1 MAVFPCGEYE
11 RQCDSLWQRR
21 RGGGNDSGKPQRHVR
36 FLGRYDDESR
46 STKADAPGRSAL
58 YPPGE
63 GICHAKSRGWHHM
76 RCGQSS
82 FVYDPDARKRC
93 AQVNPVVSTHPGI
106 TSTTLRASACL
117 SKIEGTE
124 NIVAP
129 GVRNVFVPGETLSMA
144 GHNPHSIVD
153 ISGDL
158 IGNMPDLPKSRASA
172 AKKRKNPAD
181 RDLEGSLVS
190 ALLAGDKELDHVL
203 REVES
208 ISQALRSG
216 KSAEI
221 DRRIA
226 SHPAVWCAVKQML
239 IERELRYLALSD
251 DLTCLYNRRGFYAA
265 AAHQLKV
272 ARRKEKAAVLL
283 FCDVDG
289 LKAINDTFGHR
300 EGDFA
305 LVRASDALEEVFRD
319 SDVLARLGGDEFAV
333 LATELSP
340 EHHHTI
346 LSRLYRSVKK
356 AGKDEVRYELSLSVG
371 AAWFD
376 PQNPATLGELM
387 EQADHAMY
395 EEKRKRRLFPLTD
408 PILPRTSGGGNRSGA
423 FALVKGKN

>member
-1 MAVFPCGEYE
+1 MA
-11 RQCDSLWQRR
+11 
-21 RGGGNDSGKPQRHVR
+21 
-36 FLGRYDDESR
+36 
-46 STKADAPGRSAL
+46 A
-58 YPPGE
+58 
-63 GICHAKSRGWHHM
+63 
-76 RCGQSS
+76 
-82 FVYDPDARKRC
+82 
-93 AQVNPVVSTHPGI
+93 
-106 TSTTLRASACL
+106 
-117 SKIEGTE
+117 
-124 NIVAP
+124 
-129 GVRNVFVPGETLSMA
+129 
-144 GHNPHSIVD
+144 HNSHSIFD
-153 ISGDL
+153 ISGDF
-158 IGNMPDLPKSRASA
+158 IGAMPDLPKTRALA

-190 ALLAGDKELDHVL
+190 ALTAGDKELDHVL

-208 ISQALRSG
+208 ISRALKSG
-216 KSAEI
+216 KPGEI

-239 IERELRYLALSD
+239 VERELRYLALSD

-272 ARRKEKAAVLL
+272 ARRNQKAAVLL

-300 EGDFA
+300 EGDHA
-305 LVRASDALEEVFRD
+305 LVRTADALEEVFRD

-371 AAWFD
+371 AAWFNPQD
-376 PQNPATLGELM
+376 PAPLGELM
-387 EQADHAMY
+387 ERADCAMY
-395 EEKRKRRLFPLTD
+395 EVKRKRRFSPLSD
-408 PILPRTSGGGNRSGA
+408 AVLPRAGDGGGRANA
-423 FALVKGKN
+423 FTVVKGKN

>member
-1 MAVFPCGEYE
+1 MAAHNSHSVF
-11 RQCDSLWQRR
+11 DIS
-21 RGGGNDSGKPQRHVR
+21 
-36 FLGRYDDESR
+36 
-46 STKADAPGRSAL
+46 AD
-58 YPPGE
+58 
-63 GICHAKSRGWHHM
+63 
-76 RCGQSS
+76 
-82 FVYDPDARKRC
+82 FVGTLPD
-93 AQVNPVVSTHPGI
+93 
-106 TSTTLRASACL
+106 L
-117 SKIEGTE
+117 SKT
-124 NIVAP
+124 
-129 GVRNVFVPGETLSMA
+129 
-144 GHNPHSIVD
+144 
-153 ISGDL
+153 
-158 IGNMPDLPKSRASA
+158 RALA

-208 ISQALRSG
+208 ISQAL
-216 KSAEI
+216 KSDKPGEI

-239 IERELRYLALSD
+239 VERELRHLALSD

-272 ARRKEKAAVLL
+272 ARRNQKAAVLL

-300 EGDFA
+300 EGDHA
-305 LVRASDALEEVFRD
+305 LVRTADALEEVFRD

-356 AGKDEVRYELSLSVG
+356 ASKDEVRYELSLSVG

-376 PQNPATLGELM
+376 PQDPAALGELM
-387 EQADHAMY
+387 ERADCAMY
-395 EEKRKRRLFPLTD
+395 EVKRKRRLSPLSDTV
-408 PILPRTSGGGNRSGA
+408 LPRAGDGGGRANA
-423 FALVKGKN
+423 FTVVKGKN